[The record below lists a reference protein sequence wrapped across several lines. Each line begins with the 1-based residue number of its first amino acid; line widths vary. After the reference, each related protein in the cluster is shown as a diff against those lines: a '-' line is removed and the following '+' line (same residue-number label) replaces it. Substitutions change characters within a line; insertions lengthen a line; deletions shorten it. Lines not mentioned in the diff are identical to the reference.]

1 MAAQNKHGLGRGLE
15 ALFGDDDFDFNAEIS
30 GQTTETPKQGVKT
43 IMLEKLVAGKFQPR
57 RVFNAEAIEALAES
71 IKEKGVL
78 QPILVRKSGDKYEII
93 AGECRFRA
101 ARAAGL
107 TEVPVIEKDLA
118 DNEVLEVAL
127 IENVVRQDLTPIE
140 EAAGFDRLMKEFS
153 YTQEQLSKVAH
164 KSRSYIANSLRLLNL
179 PQNVQ
184 EMINCGTLSAG
195 HARTLVGLENAEA
208 LAAQIVK
215 QGLSVRQTEDL
226 IGRLKNQKADT
237 SAPKEKLTKDQ
248 ELQLIE
254 KELSEKFGLKVQINS
269 GKNGKGKII
278 FSYNDISELE
288 SIIDKLEQ

>member
-15 ALFGDDDFDFNAEIS
+15 ALFGNDDFDFNNEMNGVQAETS
-30 GQTTETPKQGVKT
+30 KEGVKT
-43 IMLEKLVAGKFQPR
+43 VTVNLLIAGKYQPR
-57 RVFNAEAIEALAES
+57 RTFNPEAIEALTES
-71 IKEKGVL
+71 IREKGVL
-78 QPILVRKSGDKYEII
+78 QPILVRRSGEKYEII

-101 ARAAGL
+101 AQAAGL
-107 TEVPVIEKDLA
+107 SEIPVIEKELA

-179 PQNVQ
+179 PQEVQ
-184 EMINCGTLSAG
+184 ELVNAGKLSAG
-195 HARTLVGLENAEA
+195 HARTLVGLENAAA
-208 LAAQIVK
+208 LAEQIVR

-226 IGRLKNQKADT
+226 IGHLKNQQT
-237 SAPKEKLTKDQ
+237 EKPQHKDKTEKDR
-248 ELQLIE
+248 ELQTIE
-254 KELSEKFGLKVQINS
+254 KELSEKFGLKVQINA

-278 FSYNDISELE
+278 FAYNDISELE